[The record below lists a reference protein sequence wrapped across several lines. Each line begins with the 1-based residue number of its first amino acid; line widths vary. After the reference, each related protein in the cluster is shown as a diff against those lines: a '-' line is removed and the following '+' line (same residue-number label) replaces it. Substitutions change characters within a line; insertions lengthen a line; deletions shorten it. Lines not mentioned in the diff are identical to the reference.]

1 MCKHQ
6 VVEPIATPGARG
18 RVTAF
23 PLCGKRSGH
32 HLCNDCQG
40 QPQTHRYYAQV
51 VVNDCDESSGGIVD
65 DTVDIL
71 LGDLPV
77 GPGEVA
83 LAEMLADIQVDGVR
97 GCFVSC
103 VWHEEPEIEDV
114 YW

>member
-6 VVEPIATPGARG
+6 VIEQIATPGARG

-32 HLCNDCQG
+32 HLCDGCQS
-40 QPQTHRYYAQV
+40 QPQTRRYYAQV
-51 VVNDCDESSGGIVD
+51 VVEDCDKFNEVSVD
-65 DTVDIL
+65 DTADLL

-83 LAEMLADIQVDGVR
+83 LAEMLADIQVAGVQ

-103 VWHEEPEIEDV
+103 VWHDEPEIENI